1 MTLLDPPPVK
11 SEKSRAMAFTAAAVT
26 VAVIVVL
33 WFAFRYYPEKRA
45 ADHFFTALATGNT
58 DLAYQLWKP
67 APSYSMKD
75 FLADWGPE
83 GYYGPIKSYEI
94 LRTCAPHSSNAV
106 EVSVAVSPFSPLPQP
121 GDDEKSRKTKTV
133 EVWVVTSDKSLSF
146 PPGPVSC
153 HFL

>member
-11 SEKSRAMAFTAAAVT
+11 PEKSRAMAFTVAAVS
-26 VAVIVVL
+26 VAVLVVL
-33 WFAFRYYPEKRA
+33 WFVFRYYPEKRA
-45 ADHFFTALATGNT
+45 AERFFAALAAGNT
-58 DLAYQLWKP
+58 QLAYQLWKP

-83 GYYGPIKSYEI
+83 GYYGPVKSYEI
-94 LRTCAPHSSNAV
+94 VRTCAPHGSNTV
-106 EVSVAVSPFSPLPQP
+106 NVSVAVSPFSPMPQS

-133 EVWVVTSDKSLSF
+133 DVWVITSDKSLSF

-153 HFL
+153 HML

>member
-11 SEKSRAMAFTAAAVT
+11 SEKSRAMAFTVAAVT

-33 WFAFRYYPEKRA
+33 WFALRYYPEKRA
-45 ADHFFTALATGNT
+45 ADRFFTALAAGNT
-58 DLAYQLWKP
+58 ELAYQLWKP

-83 GYYGPIKSYEI
+83 GYYGPVKSYEI
-94 LRTCAPHSSNAV
+94 LKTCAPHSSNAV
-106 EVSVAVSPFSPLPQP
+106 DVSVALSPFSPMPQP
-121 GDDEKSRKTKTV
+121 GDDEKSRKTKV
-133 EVWVVTSDKSLSF
+133 VSIWVVTSDKSLSF

>member
-11 SEKSRAMAFTAAAVT
+11 SEKSRAMAFTVAAVS

-33 WFAFRYYPEKRA
+33 WFTFRYYPEKRA
-45 ADHFFTALATGNT
+45 AEHFFGALTAGNT

-83 GYYGPIKSYEI
+83 GYYGPVKSYEI
-94 LRTCAPHSSNAV
+94 VKTCAPHASNTV
-106 EVSVAVSPFSPLPQP
+106 EVSVAVSPFSPMPQP